1 MSADLRRPLGYLDLQ
16 YRPAL
21 RIAQTFNPQEGRLTK
36 PEIVFLPAIL
46 VTSNV
51 ARNLQAGN
59 KLRFEL
65 NAEAFVDLVARTFKS
80 VFAKVETSVPVKGLK
95 GSEAKPEATDIDLVV
110 LEDKTLYLFECKH
123 SLPPTGP
130 HEIRDVWE
138 DIEKGTNQLA
148 IAMRIL
154 SDPIRRQSYLAGW
167 FPGTKPQD
175 TANLKLVPCVLCSD
189 RIFSGLEHR
198 GFPIRDFSSLQLM
211 FQGGIVG
218 MGGPVSEDEV
228 VMMQYRLIRQK
239 EMSGSDLADY
249 CSPESTFFKMF
260 KPFMSPVSRIQRLE
274 GITIAEETFVYQA
287 EARDWANHME
297 TLGCAREPDR
307 REKLR
312 ASSSE
317 SVPKSP

>member
-1 MSADLRRPLGYLDLQ
+1 LIC
-16 YRPAL
+16 
-21 RIAQTFNPQEGRLTK
+21 IAP
-36 PEIVFLPAIL
+36 P
-46 VTSNV
+46 S
-51 ARNLQAGN
+51 
-59 KLRFEL
+59 
-65 NAEAFVDLVARTFKS
+65 
-80 VFAKVETSVPVKGLK
+80 KGLK
-95 GSEAKPEATDIDLVV
+95 GSEGKTEATDIDLVV

-154 SDPIRRQSYLAGW
+154 SDPVRRQSYLAGW

-189 RIFSGLEHR
+189 RIFSGLEHQ
-198 GFPIRDFSSLQLM
+198 GFPIRDFSSLQLL

-228 VMMQYRLIRQK
+228 VMMQYRVIRQK

-287 EARDWANHME
+287 EVGAVGIEPTTSSMPWKHAPS
-297 TLGCAREPDR
+297 CATGPRL
-307 REKLR
+307 KT
-312 ASSSE
+312 
-317 SVPKSP
+317 KSPRPPNRDRGKYRIHFRRWHSTPTRHFTSQVPRLGFQQSA